1 MFEYESSGKTISQA
15 IENGLSELKL
25 TKEEVDIKIK
35 QNAGFLKKAKILLIV
50 SDENAEK
57 SPEISRLKKLDIIKE
72 KIEFEEKKLNKNI
85 EEKQDI
91 LDELTIEV
99 IKENARKNPNNID
112 FALIAKN
119 FLQGILKNANL
130 KGEITTEEKEDDILI
145 KINGKN
151 LGQFIGKNGEG
162 VASLQYLTNILLTN
176 FSRKAK
182 RVILD
187 INNYK
192 EKHQK
197 VLEGLAHRLAKR
209 VQETGKSAK
218 LEPMNSFERRI
229 VHNIIS
235 QYEELSTHSE
245 GEEPFRYLIINLK

>member
-15 IENGLSELKL
+15 IESGLNDLKL
-25 TKEEVDIKIK
+25 TKDQVDIKII
-35 QNAGFLKKAKILLIV
+35 QNAGFLKKAKIILV
-50 SDENAEK
+50 VGDDVAKESA
-57 SPEISRLKKLDIIKE
+57 EISRLQKLDLIKE
-72 KIEFEEKKLNKNI
+72 KIKSEEDKLNKNI

-91 LDELTIEV
+91 LDEFTIEI
-99 IKENARKNPNNID
+99 IKENAKKDPNDID
-112 FALIAKN
+112 FVAIAKN

-130 KGEITTEEKEDDILI
+130 KGEVVAEENDKDIII
-145 KINGKN
+145 KINGENIGK
-151 LGQFIGKNGEG
+151 LIGKNSEG
-162 VASLQYLTNILLTN
+162 ISALQYLTNILLTN

-192 EKHQK
+192 QKHQK
-197 VLEGLAHRLAKR
+197 VIEGLAHRLAKR
-209 VQETGKSAK
+209 VQETGKPAK

-235 QYEELSTHSE
+235 EYTELTTHSE
-245 GEEPFRYLIINLK
+245 GEEPYRYLIIELK